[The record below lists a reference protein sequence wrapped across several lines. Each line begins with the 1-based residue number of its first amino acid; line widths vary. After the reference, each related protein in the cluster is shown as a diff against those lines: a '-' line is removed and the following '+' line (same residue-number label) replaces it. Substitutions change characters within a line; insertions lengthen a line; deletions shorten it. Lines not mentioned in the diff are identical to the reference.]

1 MYLFLYDVSA
11 QPRSPRSITHNDIPK
26 SVGLLW
32 LSDQLVA
39 ETSTSQHTTLTTEN
53 SYAPSG
59 FEPTFSAG
67 ERPQTHALDRAAT
80 GTGDLRCTQFK
91 FVLRSLSPVFDR
103 HFVNRALAICFFV
116 RLLVGRSGVV
126 LPTEQLIFLFSKF
139 PGPAQWPNH
148 EDDRSTPSSS
158 EITNERSST

>member
-1 MYLFLYDVSA
+1 MDIHTALMYLFLYDVSA

-59 FEPTFSAG
+59 FEPIISAG
-67 ERPQTHALDRAAT
+67 ERPQTHALDRATT
-80 GTGDLRCTQFK
+80 GTGSVCVCVCV
-91 FVLRSLSPVFDR
+91 FVFVF
-103 HFVNRALAICFFV
+103 AL
-116 RLLVGRSGVV
+116 LLLLLLLLLYYFGG
-126 LPTEQLIFLFSKF
+126 
-139 PGPAQWPNH
+139 
-148 EDDRSTPSSS
+148 
-158 EITNERSST
+158 